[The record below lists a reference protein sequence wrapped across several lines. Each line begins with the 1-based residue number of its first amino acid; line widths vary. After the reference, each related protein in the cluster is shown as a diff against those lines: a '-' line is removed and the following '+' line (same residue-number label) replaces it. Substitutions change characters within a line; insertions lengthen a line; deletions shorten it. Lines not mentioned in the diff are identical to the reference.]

1 MLVTLKYVEVE
12 IEADEILFQAL
23 RDGDLSVDDAV
34 RICEEEAGTQEVL
47 DSIDDEDIKIY
58 CDTKGIELEVG
69 FENMA
74 RNLKGLSQ
82 EERAQL
88 LWFIIGI
95 NDEEIKHL
103 VTVELVIPKMNEL
116 INVKQKVEVLS
127 PVWDTRDDY
136 YGCVENNIEINIRA
150 YSESSLHLW
159 LYNND
164 TDSELVDS
172 MYKNVLD
179 LQKELNE
186 ILGAKVTLP
195 KIKDLL
201 KVTKRGNENV

>member
-82 EERAQL
+82 EERSKL

-95 NDEEIKHL
+95 NDEDIKHL
-103 VTVELVIPKMNEL
+103 VTVELVIPRL
-116 INVKQKVEVLS
+116 
-127 PVWDTRDDY
+127 D
-136 YGCVENNIEINIRA
+136 
-150 YSESSLHLW
+150 
-159 LYNND
+159 
-164 TDSELVDS
+164 ELV
-172 MYKNVLD
+172 N
-179 LQKELNE
+179 
-186 ILGAKVTLP
+186 
-195 KIKDLL
+195 IK
-201 KVTKRGNENV
+201 KSHE